1 MKKSKEKIGI
11 IAVVIICCVV
21 MALIETII
29 EPAYFVKSAVKVI
42 VFLFLPLVSM
52 KLLDI
57 KVFDNNFVLN
67 KKDMF
72 KLLFLGFLIYAVII
86 GVFFLTRNIFD
97 YTSLVESLSADQKV
111 NGSSFIPIAL
121 YISFCNS
128 FLEEFLFRFISFI
141 KLSEYISKNI
151 AYIFSFVM
159 FAVYHIAMIGS
170 SFPLPLLILSL
181 FGLAVGGFVF
191 DLVDAKSKNIYN
203 SWIIHMFADLAIMT
217 IWYIHI

>member
-21 MALIETII
+21 MALVETII

-42 VFLFLPLVSM
+42 VFLLLPLVSM

-67 KKDMF
+67 KKDMI

-86 GVFFLTRNIFD
+86 GVFFLTRDIFD

-111 NGSSFIPIAL
+111 NSSSFIPIAL

-128 FLEEFLFRFISFI
+128 FLEEFLFRFVSFI
-141 KLSEYISKNI
+141 KLSEYISKRV
-151 AYIFSFVM
+151 AYIFSSVM

-170 SFPLPLLILSL
+170 SFPFPLLILSL

-191 DLVDAKSKNIYN
+191 DLVDGKRKNIYN
-203 SWIIHMFADLAIMT
+203 SWMVHMFADLAIMT